1 MGHAYTPGLKVTDD
15 TIIVKERKLPLKGE
29 ILVEK
34 GKRVGALDI
43 VARTFLPGNIE
54 SLNIA
59 NKFSLPPSDVQDV
72 LMVEEGD
79 EVEQDQ
85 IIAANKGLFG
95 LFKTELPAPVK
106 GTVESISTIT
116 GQLMLREPPHPVQIN
131 AYINGTVARII
142 PEEGVVIETRGMFI
156 QGIFGVGGE
165 AHGEI
170 HMVVESPDQTLTPE
184 LITPDCKDKIVIG
197 GDWVSNAVL
206 EKAIEVDAV
215 GVVAGGFDD
224 SDLKDFLG
232 YDLGVAITGHED
244 KGITLIITE
253 GFGKMRM
260 AHGTFDLLKSAEGR
274 IASINGATQIRAGVI
289 RPELIVPHAE
299 GVKRTEKAE
308 RKEAGEL
315 VKGTPIRCIREPYF
329 GLLGKVTELPV
340 ELTQLESET
349 KVRILKAELEDG
361 REVILPRANVELIES

>member
-1 MGHAYTPGLKVTDD
+1 MGHAYTPGLKVTEN
-15 TIIVKERKLPLKGE
+15 TLIVKERKLPLKGD

-34 GKRVGALDI
+34 GDRVGALDI
-43 VARTFLPGNIE
+43 VARTFLPGNVE

-59 NKFSLPPSDVQDV
+59 NKFSLPPSDVLDV
-72 LMVEEGD
+72 LMVKEGD

-95 LFKTELPAPVK
+95 LFKTELPTPVK

-131 AYINGTVARII
+131 AYIDGTVARII

-156 QGIFGVGGE
+156 QGIFGIGGE

-170 HMVVESPDQTLTPE
+170 HVVVESPDQTLTPE

-206 EKAIEVDAV
+206 EKAIEVGAV

-253 GFGKMRM
+253 GFGRMRM
-260 AHGTFDLLKSAEGR
+260 AHGTFDLLKSVEGR
-274 IASINGATQIRAGVI
+274 IAHINGATQIRAGVI
-289 RPELIVPHAE
+289 RPELIVPHADEVLTVVEAE
-299 GVKRTEKAE
+299 GAE
-308 RKEAGEL
+308 TGEL
-315 VKGTPIRCIREPYF
+315 VRGTPIRCIREPYF

-349 KVRILKAELEDG
+349 KVRILKAKLEDG
-361 REVILPRANVELIES
+361 REVTIPRANVELIES

>member
-59 NKFSLPPSDVQDV
+59 NKFSLPPSDVPDV
-72 LMVEEGD
+72 LLIKEGD
-79 EVEQDQ
+79 EVEQNQ
-85 IIAANKGLFG
+85 IIAANKGIFG
-95 LFKTELPAPVK
+95 LFKTEFHAPVK

-156 QGIFGVGGE
+156 QGIFGIGGE

-170 HMVVESPDQTLTPE
+170 HVVVESPDQTLTPE
-184 LITPDCKDKIVIG
+184 LITPDCKDKIVVG

-206 EKAIEVDAV
+206 EKAIEVGVV

-224 SDLKDFLG
+224 RDLKDFLG
-232 YDLGVAITGHED
+232 YDLGVAITGHEN

-253 GFGKMRM
+253 GFGKMKM
-260 AHGTFDLLKSAEGR
+260 AHRTFELLKSVEGR
-274 IASINGATQIRAGVI
+274 TASINGATQIRAGVI
-289 RPELIVPHAE
+289 RPELIVPHADEVLTVVDVE
-299 GVKRTEKAE
+299 GA
-308 RKEAGEL
+308 EAGEL
-315 VKGTPIRCIREPYF
+315 VKGTLIRCIREPYF
-329 GLLGKVTELPV
+329 GLLGKVTELPF

-349 KVRILKAELEDG
+349 KVRILKAKLEDG
-361 REVILPRANVELIES
+361 REVTIPRANVELIEQ